1 MREADHHRLGE
12 GAAGHPAAVL
22 AVSTHNAML
31 AERVLSKDIPS
42 LLVEDVPAVVG
53 VVLPSDEANPG
64 PGALEAQVTHGTRL
78 SRYSVTLST
87 VSHYLLC
94 HTLVSHYLLCHKC
107 HTCTEDQGQ

>member
-1 MREADHHRLGE
+1 MTVVGVQLDGLDVGGVREAHHHRLGE

-64 PGALEAQVTHGTRL
+64 PGALEAQVTHVTRL
-78 SRYSVTLST
+78 SRCL
-87 VSHYLLC
+87 
-94 HTLVSHYLLCHKC
+94 
-107 HTCTEDQGQ
+107 

>member
-12 GAAGHPAAVL
+12 GAARHPAAVL
-22 AVSTHNAML
+22 AASTHNAML

-64 PGALEAQVTHGTRL
+64 PGALEAQVTHGTIL